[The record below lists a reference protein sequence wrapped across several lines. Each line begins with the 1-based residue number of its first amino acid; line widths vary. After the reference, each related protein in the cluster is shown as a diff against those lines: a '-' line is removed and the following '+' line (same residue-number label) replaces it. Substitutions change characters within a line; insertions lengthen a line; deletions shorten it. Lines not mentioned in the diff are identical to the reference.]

1 MNRNIEVANEVS
13 FELGSILVNSNNYDV
28 EQTSAPIPKWDINFL
43 KFKVI
48 SNKKNVFNTVNY

>member
-1 MNRNIEVANEVS
+1 MNCNIGVANEVS

-28 EQTSAPIPKWDINFL
+28 EQTSAPIPKWSINYLNFR
-43 KFKVI
+43 VN